1 MTVLR
6 DDILAAAGIFKPA
19 KPSLQLFS
27 TANGLVEG
35 AVYRLDKV
43 SVGDQTVTN
52 IEVAALALANLRSAD
67 GLLGMNFLKHF
78 KFFIDQNRSELRLST
93 FTESP

>member
-6 DDILAAAGIFKPA
+6 DDILLAAGIFKPA
-19 KPSLQLFS
+19 RPSLQLFS

-35 AVYRLDKV
+35 AVYRLDNL
-43 SVGDQTVTN
+43 SIGDQNVAN
-52 IEVAALALANLRSAD
+52 IEVAALGLASLHSAD

-78 KFFIDQNRSELRLST
+78 KFFIDQSKPELRLST
-93 FTESP
+93 FTEPR